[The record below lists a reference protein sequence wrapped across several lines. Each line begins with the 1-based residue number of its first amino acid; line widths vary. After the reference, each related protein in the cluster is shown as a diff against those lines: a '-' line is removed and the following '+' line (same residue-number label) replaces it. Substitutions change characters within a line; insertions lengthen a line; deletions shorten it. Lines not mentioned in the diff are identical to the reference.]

1 MYGTQVWWFLSR
13 LNPRRRSDVTN
24 INVVCFSKLE
34 SCEIEHFLILKKL
47 NLFQLFKALF
57 IVADNMSEYGEA
69 KPDTPKDDKE
79 ETDKEKSDKVD
90 PNYSYDPDGVLVY
103 THPETKKVL
112 MTFWFISSSTSQL
125 KSLACHIQHKCK
137 VFLSMIDT

>member
-1 MYGTQVWWFLSR
+1 MEHRFGDFLSC
-13 LNPRRRSDVTN
+13 LDPRRRSDVTN

-47 NLFQLFKALF
+47 NLFQLFEALF
-57 IVADNMSEYGEA
+57 IVADNDCKMSEYGEA

-79 ETDKEKSDKVD
+79 ETDKEKSDKEQSDKVD

-103 THPETKKVL
+103 THPESKKVL
-112 MTFWFISSSTSQL
+112 MTF
-125 KSLACHIQHKCK
+125 
-137 VFLSMIDT
+137 